1 MHEFGMYFRFVIPAL
16 VPVAR
21 DLFCHR
27 GSGSHHQKSSEADLE
42 AQREVMLSM
51 LMKTLHFPQIVETV
65 VKILQHYKGDGSVTT
80 ER

>member
-1 MHEFGMYFRFVIPAL
+1 MIPSL

-27 GSGSHHQKSSEADLE
+27 GSGSSGGGHQKSSEADLE